1 MLTDTQAPGLRVI
14 SGASDLLSAANIKH
28 LQKVR
33 VMNQVRALDVDVVL
47 IDLGAGTSYNILD
60 FFLLSDVSILAVV
73 PEPTSI
79 ENGYR
84 FIKSA
89 LYRRLRAV
97 APTQPV
103 RELLDSALDPKN
115 PLGIKTPT
123 DLLARVES
131 DDAESARTLRREMA
145 AFQPRFVVNEVR
157 DTADVAIGHQLVAA
171 CVRHLG
177 LRASYAGFVHHDD
190 AVWRAVRR
198 RRLFMSDAPTSR
210 AAEEI
215 RQLTRGLVKGESHG
229 PWLLSPARRRRRR
242 RGGGRRGDDLYAA
255 LGLEPRATSEQVE
268 RAYRFC
274 LELYGEGA
282 ARDSTRCSSRPR
294 PRRSRARVREAYE
307 ILSDAREAPGL
318 RRGAGLPAA
327 RRARAARSRAGGRGR
342 ERAEPELPEVLTR
355 RRPAA
360 AARGARRV
368 AAAHR
373 VGHQDRPAL
382 PRVHRGGPLRVP
394 ARARLPARL
403 PAGVRAARRHRPA
416 PRRRRLHE
424 PARAKR

>member
-1 MLTDTQAPGLRVI
+1 MALSVSEVLPATGPATTRRQIWSIGGGKGGIGKSLLAASIGWQLARMGRRVVLVDADLGGANLHTCLGLPQPERTLGDFIQRRVQSIDEVLTDTQAPGLRVI
-14 SGASDLLSAANIKH
+14 SGAADLLSVANIKH

-123 DLLARVES
+123 ELLARVES

-145 AFQPRFVVNEVR
+145 VFQPRFVVNEVR

-215 RQLTRGLVKGESHG
+215 RQLTRGLVKGETMGHG
-229 PWLLSPARRRRRR
+229 
-242 RGGGRRGDDLYAA
+242 Y
-255 LGLEPRATSEQVE
+255 
-268 RAYRFC
+268 
-274 LELYGEGA
+274 
-282 ARDSTRCSSRPR
+282 
-294 PRRSRARVREAYE
+294 
-307 ILSDAREAPGL
+307 
-318 RRGAGLPAA
+318 
-327 RRARAARSRAGGRGR
+327 
-342 ERAEPELPEVLTR
+342 
-355 RRPAA
+355 
-360 AARGARRV
+360 
-368 AAAHR
+368 
-373 VGHQDRPAL
+373 
-382 PRVHRGGPLRVP
+382 
-394 ARARLPARL
+394 
-403 PAGVRAARRHRPA
+403 
-416 PRRRRLHE
+416 
-424 PARAKR
+424 